1 MTRPIASP
9 PRERG
14 MVLVTSLLLLVLIT
28 ILGVS
33 MFRGFGIEERI
44 AGNLREKQRALN
56 SAESAMQY
64 AEWWLTSA
72 DNANLVATCTA
83 PLLNANLHQGMVCSN
98 TLHTQVA
105 NVASVPWVDPV
116 NGGEFGVS
124 YASQG
129 MNINVVPGAN
139 TLMSAPRFYISM
151 LGPSATGHGT
161 IFQIDAWG
169 YGASQN
175 AVAVVESTY
184 LVDPGVKDLGAL

>member
-1 MTRPIASP
+1 MRPPALAS
-9 PRERG
+9 RERG

-72 DNANLVATCTA
+72 DNVNLVGNCTSPLLSANLR
-83 PLLNANLHQGMVCSN
+83 QGMVCSN
-98 TLHTQVA
+98 TPKSMNM
-105 NVASVPWVDPV
+105 NVAQVPWSDPV
-116 NGGEFGVS
+116 NGGEFGVA
-124 YASQG
+124 YTSQG
-129 MNINVVPGAN
+129 MNVNAVAGPN
-139 TLMSAPRFYISM
+139 TLLSAPRFFISL
-151 LGPSATGHGT
+151 LGPSATGHGS
-161 IFQIDAWG
+161 IYQIDAWG
-169 YGASQN
+169 YGASTN

-184 LVDPGVKDLGAL
+184 LVDQGVKDLGAL